1 MKTIQLQC
9 TLLSDVIISETSAT
23 TGNRHSLDFIPGNNF
38 LGIAASKLYNEE
50 NEKTHLLF
58 HSGKVRFGDAHPSL
72 AGVRGVRIPAVVF
85 RPKLKDGVDE
95 HYFHHLLP
103 TELSKEMGEKQLKQ
117 CREGFY
123 VFDGEQATKV
133 KVEKTFA
140 LKSAYDSENRCS
152 QDHQLFGYEA
162 MNKGLILYFEVELDD
177 DAAQYAEEL
186 AAALCGTRHLGRSRT
201 AQYGLVEITAT
212 SFEQLKSDA
221 VVDCEE
227 MLVYADGRLI
237 FLDEHGLSTFQPT
250 LQQLGFEGKG
260 KILWHKSQVRTFS
273 YAPWNF
279 KRQAFDSQ
287 RCGIEKG
294 SVFVV
299 RANTAPKKY
308 AYVGDYQQEG
318 FGRVVYN
325 PDILSKN
332 KANQEG
338 KAMFKFEE
346 QKKTRSEE
354 PRKEVKETP
363 LLAYLKRAQEKDK
376 RVFDVQKVVNEFVN
390 KHADKFKGERFASQ
404 WGSIRSL
411 AMVTSDA
418 GQMERN
424 VRNFL
429 KHGVAEEQWNENGRR
444 ECLEEVMSTPNICLQ
459 ELLINLASE
468 MAKECK
474 N

>member
-38 LGIAASKLYNEE
+38 LGIAASKLYDTE

-72 AGVRGVRIPAVVF
+72 SGIRGVRIPAVVF
-85 RPKLKDGVDE
+85 TPKLKDGADE
-95 HYFHHLLP
+95 RYFHHLLP
-103 TELSKEMGEKQLKQ
+103 ADLPKEIREKQLKQ
-117 CREGFY
+117 CRDGFY
-123 VFDGEQATKV
+123 VFDGEQVTEV
-133 KVEKTFA
+133 NVSKTFA

-162 MNKGLILYFEVELDD
+162 LNKGLTLYFEVELDD
-177 DAAQYAEEL
+177 EATRYAEEL
-186 AAALCGTRHLGRSRT
+186 TAALCGTRHLGRSRT
-201 AQYGLVEITAT
+201 AQYGLVEIKQA
-212 SFEQLKSDA
+212 SFQQLKSDA
-221 VVDCEE
+221 AVANEE
-227 MLVYADGRLI
+227 VLVYADGRLI
-237 FLDEHGLSTFQPT
+237 FFDEQGLPTFQPT
-250 LQQLGFEGKG
+250 LRQLGFEGEG
-260 KILWHKSQVRTFS
+260 EILWEKSQVLTFS

-299 RANTAPKKY
+299 KANNTSKPVSYIGHYK
-308 AYVGDYQQEG
+308 QEG

-325 PDILSKN
+325 PEILSQN
-332 KANQEG
+332 KADHEG
-338 KAMFKFEE
+338 KAKFKFEE
-346 QKKTRSEE
+346 QKKTQSEE

-363 LLAYLKRAQEKDK
+363 LLAYLKRAQEKEE
-376 RVFDVQKVVNEFVN
+376 RVFDVQKVVNKFVN
-390 KHADKFKGERFASQ
+390 KHVDKFKGERFSSQ
-404 WGSIRSL
+404 WGSIRSI
-411 AMVTSDA
+411 AMVISHKDDLVKA
-418 GQMERN
+418 

-429 KHGVAEEQWNENGRR
+429 DHGVAEEQWNENGRR
-444 ECLEEVMSTPNICLQ
+444 KCLEEVMNTSNISLQ

-474 N
+474 D